1 MTFLGA
7 LTRGLIDYAGLFPP
21 AGLDMRAAVESYAE
35 YRAGP
40 DAAALGRFIVPL
52 ERLGEMERCV
62 GEAVRSEVSAD
73 PWTLSVLV
81 SGDALAARDHINSFN
96 RFHQQ
101 QSANP
106 RLSIDAVEI
115 KRARADEILR
125 DCVALPRTITS
136 YFEVPLDAQLD
147 ENLRAIKSCGAR
159 AKIRTGGTTADAFP
173 SSSEVLRF
181 MRACHEAGL
190 AFKATAGLHHPLR
203 SNYPLTY
210 EPEAASGTMYGFLNV
225 FLGAALLRAEASDQ
239 IVLQLLEETNSS
251 TLKWAENAVSW
262 RDQTVTAE
270 QIETTRAD
278 FAVSFGSCSFREPVD
293 ELKQVAAQGAAA

>member
-1 MTFLGA
+1 MTFPGA

-21 AGLDMRAAVESYAE
+21 AALDMRAAVENYGE

-62 GEAVRSEVSAD
+62 GESIRSEVSAE

-106 RLSIDAVEI
+106 RLSVDAVEI
-115 KRARADEILR
+115 KRSRADEILR
-125 DCVALPRTITS
+125 DCVALPGTITP
-136 YFEVPLDAQLD
+136 YFEIPLDAQLG

-159 AKIRTGGTTADAFP
+159 AKIRTGGITAEAFP
-173 SSSEVLRF
+173 AATQVVGF
-181 MRACHEAGL
+181 IRACHEMGL

-203 SNYPLTY
+203 SSYPLTY
-210 EPEAASGTMYGFLNV
+210 ESDAPTGTMYGFLNV
-225 FLGAALLRAEASDQ
+225 FLGAALLQSGASDQ
-239 IVLQLLEETNSS
+239 LAQQLLEETDPSS
-251 TLKWAENAVSW
+251 FQWVGESVRW
-262 RDQTVTAE
+262 RDRTITTE
-270 QIETTRAD
+270 QMETTRSD
-278 FAVSFGSCSFREPVD
+278 LAVSFGSCSFREPVD
-293 ELKQVAAQGAAA
+293 ELKQLTAQAAAA

>member
-21 AGLDMRAAVESYAE
+21 AALEMRAAVENYAD
-35 YRAGP
+35 YRSGP

-52 ERLGEMERCV
+52 ERLGEMERCLS
-62 GEAVRSEVSAD
+62 ESVRSELSAE

-81 SGDALAARDHINSFN
+81 AGDALAARDHINSFN

-115 KRARADEILR
+115 KRSRADEVVR
-125 DCVALPRTITS
+125 DCAALPRTITP
-136 YFEVPLDAQLD
+136 YFEVPLDAQLGD
-147 ENLRAIKSCGAR
+147 NLRAIKSCGAR
-159 AKIRTGGTTADAFP
+159 AKIRTGGVTADAFP
-173 SSSEVLRF
+173 TSTQVLGF
-181 MRACHEAGL
+181 IRACHELRL

-210 EPEAASGTMYGFLNV
+210 EPDAPTGTMYGFLNV
-225 FLGAALLRAEASDQ
+225 FLGSALLQSGAPDTLVQR
-239 IVLQLLEETNSS
+239 LLEENTSS
-251 TLKWAENAVSW
+251 NIEWLGDAVRW
-262 RDQTVTAE
+262 RDQTITTE
-270 QIETTRAD
+270 QMETTRAEL
-278 FAVSFGSCSFREPVD
+278 AISFGSCSFREPID
-293 ELKQVAAQGAAA
+293 ELKQLAPQAAAA